1 MEIMANCFTRRILTF
16 WAAKIRISKEKTVA
30 REAFGKKTLF
40 LPAISMLIHANM
52 QTLIELRHILHAH
65 PELSGHEALTNK
77 ILNEWVKQT
86 RPDQIIEK
94 IGGYGLAAIYQGAKH
109 GKRIMIRGDI
119 DALRIPEPNDLP
131 YRSQNQGI
139 SHKCGHDGHA
149 TILCGLAEWLG
160 QQRPDQGEVVLLFQ
174 PAEETGQ
181 GAQAILNDAQ
191 FGQIKPD
198 MAYGLHNLP
207 GYEKG
212 RIMVREGCFAAASF
226 GLKLTFEGRT
236 AHASQPETGRN
247 PSELLA
253 VLIHNLEKKR
263 EQLKAVKPLTTFV
276 ITHAILGE
284 ETFGVAPG
292 HAEIWLT
299 LRSFDD
305 HNLQLMA
312 TQVIEMCRAKAKDYL
327 FDFSF
332 TELEAFAATNSDSN
346 CVKTI
351 EKAAQNLEL
360 NLGHLDE
367 PFRWSEDFG
376 RFGSVCPIG
385 FFGIGSGVEQPAL
398 HDPMFD
404 FPDDILEVGM
414 TMFWEIIRQEL
425 EG

>member
-1 MEIMANCFTRRILTF
+1 
-16 WAAKIRISKEKTVA
+16 
-30 REAFGKKTLF
+30 
-40 LPAISMLIHANM
+40 MLIHANM